1 MQGRAAGGVIC
12 LVVHT
17 VLGLAPETFVIGLC
31 DFIIIYGMLAVR
43 DYTGNAL
50 GLCADLFF
58 LLECVSLAVK
68 HGCGE

>member
-1 MQGRAAGGVIC
+1 MIC
-12 LVVHT
+12 LVVHA
-17 VLGLAPETFVIGLC
+17 VLGLAPETFVVGLC

-43 DYTGNAL
+43 DYTGNAW
-50 GLCADLFF
+50 GCVMIYFF